1 MEFSKSLGALLS
13 LRKLNC
19 KKAKEFEKKMLE
31 SDSYQRNFAGKVTW
45 MDGAYN
51 SSKGA
56 ELMRQGILFTGSSG
70 ERCLPHHNN
79 KDVEMDAV

>member
-1 MEFSKSLGALLS
+1 
-13 LRKLNC
+13 
-19 KKAKEFEKKMLE
+19 
-31 SDSYQRNFAGKVTW
+31 

-51 SSKGA
+51 SSKRA